1 MKLSVIMPVY
11 NEEDTIMGIVCKV
24 MNVKID
30 KELIIID
37 DCSTDGTRETLRK
50 IDNNDNNI
58 RVIYHGKN
66 MGKGVA
72 IRTAIKYVT
81 GDIIIIQDADLEYE
95 PEDYY
100 ELTRPV
106 IEGKADV
113 VYGSREL
120 LKENKWS
127 YYRYALGGRFL
138 SWLTN
143 LLYHSNI
150 TDEPTCYKVFRAD
163 ILKRINLKCKRFEFC
178 PEVTAKVLRKGIK
191 IYEVPIHYY
200 PRSIDQGKKIRFR
213 DGLQAIWTLIKYRF
227 LDKHSF

>member
-11 NEEDTIMGIVCKV
+11 NEEDNIMGIVRKV

-30 KELIIID
+30 KELIIVD
-37 DCSTDGTRETLRK
+37 DCSKDGTRETLRK
-50 IDNNDNNI
+50 IDNNNNI
-58 RVIYHGKN
+58 RVIYHRKN
-66 MGKGVA
+66 MGKGMA

-81 GDIIIIQDADLEYE
+81 GDIIVIQDADLEYE

-100 ELTRPV
+100 ELIRPI

-120 LKENKWS
+120 LKENKRS
-127 YYRYALGGRFL
+127 YYRYAMGGRFL

-143 LLYHSNI
+143 LLYRSNI

-163 ILKRINLKCKRFEFC
+163 ILKSIKLDCKKFEFC
-178 PEVTAKVLRKGIK
+178 PEVTAKILKRGIK

-200 PRSIDQGKKIRFR
+200 PRSMEQGKKIRFR

-227 LDKHSF
+227 LDRHSL

>member
-11 NEEDTIMGIVCKV
+11 NEKSTIMEVVHKV
-24 MNVKID
+24 MKIHME
-30 KELIIID
+30 KELIIVD
-37 DCSTDGTRETLRK
+37 DCSIDSTREALEK
-50 IDNNDNNI
+50 IDNNNI
-58 RVIYHGKN
+58 KIIYHDKY
-66 MGKGVA
+66 MGKGMA
-72 IRTAIKYVT
+72 IRTAINYVT

-100 ELTRPV
+100 ELTRPI

-127 YYRYALGGRFL
+127 YYRYAIGGRFL

-143 LLYHSNI
+143 LLYHSSI

-163 ILKRINLKCKRFEFC
+163 VLKSINLECKRFEFC
-178 PEVTAKVLRKGIK
+178 PEVTAKILKRGIK

-200 PRSIDQGKKIRFR
+200 PRLIEQGKKIGWK
-213 DGLQAIWTLIKYRF
+213 DGLQAIWILVKYWF
-227 LDKHSF
+227 IDKHSV